1 MKIDNGQSIR
11 LHTED
16 GTKTA
21 QIEKAQNGVVIRTQD
36 NTPPTVLEEATL
48 RQNIVSR
55 TVDGRVKSVIK

>member
-1 MKIDNGQSIR
+1 MKIDNGQTIR

-36 NTPPTVLEEATL
+36 NTPPTVLEEDHL

-55 TVDGRVKSVIK
+55 TTDGRVKSLIR